1 MQIKRARERIVMSL
15 CIIFLLFAPTS
26 ATAQSNSMKVSLN
39 LKSASVKEFFDAVKA
54 QTGLNFIYNTE
65 QVKSMSRITIQSK
78 GQPITEVLDKV
89 LANTGYTYE
98 IEGNIV
104 TIVYQQ
110 SKEKK
115 KIITGVVVD
124 EGGEP
129 LPGAHI
135 KLLKTEHSAVT
146 DVEGNFSITIVN
158 QSNPVLTVS
167 YLGMTTQN
175 VKVANGKPL
184 RIVMKPDE
192 KQLDEV
198 VVTGYVK
205 ISKNS
210 FTGTS
215 VSVSADQLM
224 SVSKTNVLGALQVF
238 DPSFRIAENNL
249 AGSNPNKVPELYIR
263 GRSGIGTTELD
274 AESLSKSSLENNPNL
289 PTFIMDGFEIS
300 VQKLYDM
307 DPSRIENITI
317 LKDAAATAMYG
328 SRAANGVVI
337 ITTVTPKPGKINV
350 NYNFTGTLEYPDL
363 TDYNLMNARD
373 KLQTEVT
380 AGLFK
385 ADPEAE
391 NYVSEQASL
400 DEIYNKKLNNVV
412 RGVDTYW
419 LSKPLRT
426 VFNHK
431 HSLYLDGGME
441 NLRWG
446 VDLSY
451 NKDEGVM
458 KESFRDRMSAG
469 LSLSYRLGNFQLR
482 NYLSYTYTK
491 SSDSPYGSFSD
502 YTSKLPYDEYLD
514 EYGNYLKTT
523 YGWNGTSGSENPL
536 YEATLGSYSHDKSWE
551 LIDNIEL
558 LWNITSHWLLK
569 GQFSVTKSN
578 SEANDFLDPRS
589 QKNEEKL
596 GFNNVVS
603 GQLDV
608 VTGNSLSWDA
618 NLTISYNHS
627 IKKNNLNF
635 LAGVNA
641 KSSTGNGLAIS
652 YSGFPSGTLS
662 APGYAHS
669 IYGNP
674 SASDTKSRLLG
685 ALATFNYSYDNIYLA
700 DVSTRF
706 DGNSEFGS
714 DNRFAPFFS
723 GGVGLNI
730 HNYKKLKDWEWLNRL
745 KIRTT
750 YGVTGKVNFSPY
762 DAQTMYRI
770 TTERWYKTG
779 LGASLIALGNSNLGW
794 EKTGNWDFGVD
805 LDMFDGLF
813 QMDFS
818 YYRKKTK
825 DLVTNITLPSSTGF
839 TSYKDNIGE
848 VMNKGIEIQIR
859 STLLNTKDWMV
870 ALYANL
876 GHNKNEIL
884 KISDSLKD
892 YNNKVLAKY
901 DNYDVAYERT
911 KQEYADTHLQ
921 YVEGGSLTSI
931 FAVRS
936 LGINPADGKE
946 IFVKRDGTITYDWN
960 AADQVVVGNEE
971 PKGQGSFGLNLRWK
985 NFTLFSSFLYEFG
998 GQRYNRTLIDKVE
1011 NARISS
1017 QNVDHRVLTGR
1028 WQNVG
1033 DRTPYAALQ
1042 TQLVTTTRPTSRFIQ
1057 DYNMLTFNSLTLG
1070 YDFDSS
1076 WLKKFHLGMLRLELS
1091 GNDLFHVS
1099 TVRAERGLDYPYSR
1113 SFAVSLKMSL

>member
-15 CIIFLLFAPTS
+15 CIIFLLFAPIS

-65 QVKSMSRITIQSK
+65 QVKSMSRITIQSER
-78 GQPITEVLDKV
+78 QPITEVLNQV

-115 KIITGVVVD
+115 KIVTGVVVD
-124 EGGEP
+124 EGGGP

-146 DVEGNFSITIVN
+146 DVEGNFSITLLN

-175 VKVANGKPL
+175 VKVTNGKPL
-184 RIVMKPDE
+184 RIVMKPDA

-215 VSVSADQLM
+215 VTVSADQLM

-238 DPSFRIAENNL
+238 DPSFRIAENNMM
-249 AGSNPNKVPELYIR
+249 GSNPNSVPELYIR

-274 AESLSKSSLENNPNL
+274 AESLSKSALKNNPNL

-300 VQKLYDM
+300 VEKLYDM
-307 DPSRIENITI
+307 DPSRIESITI

-350 NYNFTGTLEYPDL
+350 SYNFTGTLEYPDL
-363 TDYNLMNARD
+363 TDYTLMNARE
-373 KLQTEVT
+373 KLQTEVA

-385 ADPEAE
+385 AEPKAD

-431 HSLYLDGGME
+431 HSIYLDGGTDD
-441 NLRWG
+441 LRWG

-451 NKDEGVM
+451 NKDAGIM
-458 KESFRDRMSAG
+458 KESFRDRMAGG
-469 LSLSYRLGNFQLR
+469 LSLSYRLGSFQLR
-482 NYLSYTYTK
+482 NSFSYTYTK
-491 SSDSPYGSFSD
+491 SADSPYGSFSD

-514 EYGNYLKTT
+514 ENGRYLETT
-523 YGWNGTSGSENPL
+523 YPWNGSAGSPNPL
-536 YEATLGSYSHDKSWE
+536 YEATLGNYSRDKSWE
-551 LIDNIEL
+551 LINNTEL
-558 LWNITSHWLLK
+558 LWNINSYWLLK

-589 QKNEEKL
+589 KQNDDIL
-596 GFNNVVS
+596 GLNNVIS
-603 GQLDV
+603 GKLDV
-608 VTGNSLSWDA
+608 VTNNSLSWDA
-618 NLTISYNHS
+618 TMTLSYNRS
-627 IKKNNLNF
+627 IKKHNLNF
-635 LAGVNA
+635 LVGVNA
-641 KSSTGNGLAIS
+641 TSSTGTGLAID
-652 YSGFPSGTLS
+652 YRGFPSGNLS
-662 APGYAHS
+662 SPGYAHS
-669 IYGNP
+669 ISGNP
-674 SASDTKSRLLG
+674 SASDSKSRLLG
-685 ALATFNYSYDNIYLA
+685 GLGTFNYSYDNIYLA
-700 DVSTRF
+700 DVSVRF

-714 DNRFAPFFS
+714 EQRFAPFFS
-723 GGVGLNI
+723 GGIGLNI
-730 HNYKKLKDWEWLNRL
+730 HNYDYFKDLKWLDRL

-750 YGVTGKVNFSPY
+750 YGVTGKVDFSPY
-762 DAQTMYRI
+762 EAQTIYQI
-770 TTERWYKTG
+770 INNEWYKTG
-779 LGASLIALGNSNLGW
+779 IGAQLMAMGNKNLGW
-794 EKTGNWDFGVD
+794 EKTGNWDIGVD
-805 LDMFDGLF
+805 LDIFKGLL

-818 YYRKKTK
+818 YYRKKTV
-825 DLVTNITLPSSTGF
+825 DLVNNVTLPSSTGF
-839 TSYKDNIGE
+839 TTYKDNIGE
-848 VMNKGIEIQIR
+848 VMNKGFEIQLR
-859 STLLNTKDWMV
+859 SNVFQNEDWLV
-870 ALYANL
+870 AVFANL
-876 GHNKNEIL
+876 AHNKNEIL

-892 YNNKVLAKY
+892 YNNL
-901 DNYDVAYERT
+901 N
-911 KQEYADTHLQ
+911 
-921 YVEGGSLTSI
+921 S
-931 FAVRS
+931 
-936 LGINPADGKE
+936 
-946 IFVKRDGTITYDWN
+946 
-960 AADQVVVGNEE
+960 AA
-971 PKGQGSFGLNLRWK
+971 F
-985 NFTLFSSFLYEFG
+985 
-998 GQRYNRTLIDKVE
+998 
-1011 NARISS
+1011 
-1017 QNVDHRVLTGR
+1017 
-1028 WQNVG
+1028 
-1033 DRTPYAALQ
+1033 
-1042 TQLVTTTRPTSRFIQ
+1042 
-1057 DYNMLTFNSLTLG
+1057 
-1070 YDFDSS
+1070 
-1076 WLKKFHLGMLRLELS
+1076 
-1091 GNDLFHVS
+1091 
-1099 TVRAERGLDYPYSR
+1099 
-1113 SFAVSLKMSL
+1113 